1 MKKIY
6 LFAASLMLTAGAMA
20 QTNLGFET
28 WAPGVTPMTPVPHP
42 AGWESAMV
50 GPSLPG
56 AIDNDLAAFGATIT
70 IGGVAGAPTTQSTAA
85 PSEGTSN
92 VSLQTFTISGMTGG
106 NAVLNGIHG
115 SSVSQMMGLNSKTP
129 GVSFQ
134 YKSNLVAG
142 DKALVFIT
150 VYGAGIADS
159 VIGQAVKLISTNQA
173 AWTLDTAKITYFSTS
188 TIVDS
193 IEIIFSSC
201 QNLLQGAPT
210 PATDGSLLQVDD
222 VKILAAPAYASGVS
236 NIVATDI
243 SDNANGTDLK
253 VTFDAAA
260 NETTVSEYRLF
271 VIKSGYIGNWNA
283 LTSAYYEVVAKS
295 GASSYTHVYTAPS
308 ICLGVSGGS
317 LSPYAIKEDSLMQI
331 YVLSVADG
339 TIATVNQIAGPS
351 NSIMLTSSHAGIT
364 NLSLANNE
372 VRVYPNPARNL
383 VNFVFENNNMATEVR
398 VFNMTGQLINSVPV
412 SAITTVDLNN
422 VDSGMYIY
430 QIVGN
435 NNEIIKTDKFQVVK

>member
-6 LFAASLMLTAGAMA
+6 LFAASLILTAGAMA

-42 AGWESAMV
+42 TGWESSIV
-50 GPSLPG
+50 GAVLPG

-92 VSLQTFTISGMTGG
+92 VSLQTFTISGLTGQ
-106 NAVLNGIHG
+106 NAALNGIHG
-115 SSVSQMMGLNSKTP
+115 SSVSQMMDLNSKSP

-173 AWTLDTAKITYFSTS
+173 AWKLDTAKITYFSTS

-222 VKILAAPAYASGVS
+222 VKILAAPAYASAVS

-243 SDNANGTDLK
+243 SDNGNGTDLK
-253 VTFDAAA
+253 VTFNAAA

-271 VIKSGYIGNWNA
+271 VIKSGYTGNWNA

-317 LSPYAIKEDSLMQI
+317 LLPYAIKEDSLMQI

-339 TIATVNQIAGPS
+339 TNATVNQIAGPS
-351 NSIMLTSSHAGIT
+351 NSIMLTSGAGIT

-372 VRVYPNPARNL
+372 VRVYPNPARNM
-383 VNFVFENNNMATEVR
+383 VNFAFENNNMATEVK
-398 VFNMTGQLINSVPV
+398 VFNMTGQLISSVQV
-412 SAITTVDLNN
+412 STITTVDLSNA
-422 VDSGMYIY
+422 DSGMYIY